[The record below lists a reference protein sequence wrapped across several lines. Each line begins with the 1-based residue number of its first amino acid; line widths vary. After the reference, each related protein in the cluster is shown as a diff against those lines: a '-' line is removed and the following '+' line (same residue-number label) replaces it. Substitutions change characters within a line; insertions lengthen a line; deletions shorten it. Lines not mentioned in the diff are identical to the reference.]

1 MKRFRALHLLL
12 LILSATTLA
21 PAQSTDAT
29 ISGVVVD
36 PSGKVITNADIEIL
50 NEATGVHYAG
60 RTNESGIYTD
70 SILPPGQYRIQVS
83 KVGFKTL
90 IKPGI
95 VLNVQSAVVLN
106 FALPIGATSESVTV
120 EAGVSLVNTTD
131 PSVSTVIDRNFV
143 ENIPLNGRS
152 FQDLISMTP
161 GIVTQSPQ
169 TGSQSPAYNGDFSV
183 NGQRTESNYYIVDG
197 VSGNVSAGSPS
208 GAPQA
213 ASSGLIAGSTALG
226 TTQGLLSADSLQEFR
241 VESSTYSA
249 EYGRSPGGQF
259 SFLTRSGTNQY
270 HGSAADYVRNNFFDA
285 NDWFNDHY
293 GKSISPLRQN
303 DFGGTLGGPIR
314 IRALYDGINR
324 TFFFASYEGLR
335 LTQPQA
341 AAIQYV
347 PDAFMRQ
354 QAPAA
359 LAPILN
365 AFPIPNGMD
374 YGTAT
379 SPSLAQFI
387 QPYSLPSQIDSTS
400 IRVDHAVLPKMTAFF
415 RFADTPSSTSSRYLS
430 TFAVNHVDTQTYTL
444 GIDNQFSH
452 STSNGLRLG
461 YSYGHSAGTY
471 SIDAFAGAQP
481 VDLASA
487 TGVGSYPHATAL
499 FEIYIPGLGSTY
511 METTQPENLSRQ
523 WESRGHSQRYIWSP
537 SNEIWRRL
545 STHRF
550 SDDLR

>member
-1 MKRFRALHLLL
+1 LKRFRALHLLL